1 MTRDALLLTEA
12 RGFGARFF
20 IVLSI
25 QPHRP
30 FISNQSQ
37 MPFTPAIF
45 KIVFFLIF
53 LNIKF

>member
-45 KIVFFLIF
+45 KIVFFLIY